1 MYQLGPDTAKNP
13 TRHITLGF
21 DPTSGQR
28 AP

>member
-1 MYQLGPDTAKNP
+1 MYQLNPEIAANP